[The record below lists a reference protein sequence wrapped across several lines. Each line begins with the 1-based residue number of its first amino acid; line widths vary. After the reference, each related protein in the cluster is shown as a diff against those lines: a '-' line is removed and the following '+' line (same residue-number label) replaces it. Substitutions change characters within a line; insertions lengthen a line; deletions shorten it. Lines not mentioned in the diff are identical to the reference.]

1 LRVAQVRLAALLSLL
16 ASVAVAQIQPL
27 ASPLV
32 AQDAWVRVTPAADM
46 AVAYVTLRNVSATAV
61 TQSPIAG
68 HAMIHE
74 TKVEGGQ
81 SKMRPH
87 EQLVVAPGATI
98 KLEPGG
104 LHVMLHDLKQPL
116 TVGQKVP
123 LVILLAGGGT
133 LQVTAAVRPLGA
145 E

>member
-1 LRVAQVRLAALLSLL
+1 VTSPAAVQAAPLLVL
-16 ASVAVAQIQPL
+16 
-27 ASPLV
+27 
-32 AQDAWVRVTPAADM
+32 DAWVRATPGSDM
-46 AVAYVTLRNVSATAV
+46 AAAYLTLHNTSSTAV
-61 TQSPIAG
+61 TVIGIQSPLAG

-74 TKVEGGQ
+74 TTVEGGL

-87 EQLVVAPGATI
+87 EQLVVAQGATL
-98 KLEPGG
+98 KLQPGG

-116 TVGQKVP
+116 AVGNQVP

-133 LQVTAAVRPLGA
+133 VQVSAMVRPLSA